1 MIDKLADLSVQ
12 LASAS
17 LPWLP
22 IGRHHGRGGLH
33 HPLASLIVLVFLL
46 ALIFWAFRRKP
57 S

>member
-1 MIDKLADLSVQ
+1 MIDKLANLSVQ

-22 IGRHHGRGGLH
+22 AGRHHGRGGIN
-33 HPLASLIVLVFLL
+33 HPFASLIVLVLLL